1 MKVAIVGL
9 PSSGKTTLFSALTGI
24 ESTAGRKDNVG
35 MIKVP
40 DKRIDDLSGIF
51 IPKKTIYAEIRFE
64 DFGQLNSEN
73 FEKIRHCDKLIFVID
88 NFSKNS
94 PLIDLKNLE
103 LEFNLIDLGL
113 IEKRILRLK
122 KEDPKAKEINSTDF
136 SFSNISRPICGFSQ
150 KNLKR
155 FSTSESLLILSLII
169 GTT

>member
-122 KEDPKAKEINSTDF
+122 KEDPKAKEINFLNKINDF
-136 SFSNISRPICGFSQ
+136 IENG
-150 KNLKR
+150 KR
-155 FSTSESLLILSLII
+155 FIDESFDQEELKWIEF
-169 GTT
+169 